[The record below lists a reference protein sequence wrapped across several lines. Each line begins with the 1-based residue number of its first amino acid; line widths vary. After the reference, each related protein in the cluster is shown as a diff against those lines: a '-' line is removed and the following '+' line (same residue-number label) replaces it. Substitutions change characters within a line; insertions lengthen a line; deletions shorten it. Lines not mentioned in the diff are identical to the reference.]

1 MGRELFA
8 AGKDGTRIYVR
19 YREGPGGIGSLASGV
34 GAGSERLTAV
44 LCDGIACDGFIWK
57 YLWDDLARTVNVAH
71 WNYRGHGRSSL
82 PVDPKAVELRDHA
95 SDLVAVRAAI
105 GDGPVVLFGH
115 SMGCQVILEHLRT
128 HREGVRGLVLICGSS
143 GRITHH
149 FKGTDV
155 LAQLLPR
162 LIEQV
167 DAYPHIARAIWSR
180 VPAPMALRIALLA
193 REVDASAVT
202 PADLLPY
209 MRHMVDID
217 FSMFLHMLRS
227 AGEHSTLD
235 LLPQIDLPAL
245 VIAGDRDTFTPP
257 RLAEEMAAALP
268 RGELMMVSG
277 GTHVVPLERKKMV
290 IERVEQFLL
299 ERVLGGAPVGRGA
312 SVGPSQASASG
323 EVSRLPAE
331 DGSAQPSAS
340 DEPAQPSAEGGPS
353 PGDPRGLSNDR

>member
-19 YREGPGGIGSLASGV
+19 YREGPGGIGNLASGV

-82 PVDPKAVELRDHA
+82 PVDPEAIDLRDHA
-95 SDLVAVRAAI
+95 SDLAAVREAI
-105 GDGPVVLFGH
+105 GGGPVVLFGH
-115 SMGCQVILEHLRT
+115 SMGCQVALEHLRT
-128 HREGVRGLVLICGSS
+128 HRENVRGLVLICGSS

-149 FKGTDV
+149 FKGTGV

-162 LIEQV
+162 LIAQV
-167 DAYPHIARAIWSR
+167 DAYPHIARALWSR
-180 VPAPMALRIALLA
+180 VPAPMALRLALLA

-227 AGEHSTLD
+227 AGEHSAAD
-235 LLPQIDLPAL
+235 LLPQIDVPAL

-277 GTHVVPLERKKMV
+277 GTHIVPLERKKMV

-299 ERVLGGAPVGRGA
+299 ERVLGGVSLGA
-312 SVGPSQASASG
+312 SAPASSEARPLAAEETRSPEESG
-323 EVSRLPAE
+323 ELAK
-331 DGSAQPSAS
+331 
-340 DEPAQPSAEGGPS
+340 GG
-353 PGDPRGLSNDR
+353 